1 MGLKSING
9 RGLIMYGSV
18 RVKSR
23 TLRSSINVTKSHQ
36 KVLSRGKTGKENIGN
51 ATGRR
56 QDHCN
61 TSIS

>member
-1 MGLKSING
+1 
-9 RGLIMYGSV
+9 MYGSAG
-18 RVKSR
+18 VKSR

-56 QDHCN
+56 QESCN
-61 TSIS
+61 TSIR